1 MSDKR
6 GASSGTP
13 AGSKKATEKSY
24 ILENKRAAT
33 NKGDQQKDGGTGTRG
48 KARSSIPSTH
58 SSTSASRSGISSGA
72 TGSTTRAASNTSSS
86 PPPPHNASNSS
97 PVESSPEHTSINN
110 PTTTAQTVVDD
121 MSQLVQ
127 QMDIEEAYDK
137 SSLSHASFNYINSII
152 GSGIIGMPYALHQAG
167 LFAGLALMIVVAI
180 ITDYSLVIMVK
191 GGQLSGSYTYQG
203 MMEAAFGRP
212 GFYIL
217 SFIQFVYP
225 VIAMISYNVIVGDTL
240 TKVLLY
246 FSSVGAGES
255 DKLEFQREAVVLLA
269 TAFITLPLSLY
280 KHVAKMSKVSFL
292 SLVSI
297 GIILLSIIIRLGSM
311 DIRPSPDAWRP
322 FNPSGMI
329 QAIGVYAFAFMCHHN
344 TFMIYSSMKNTS
356 QEKWQKVTHIS
367 IGSSLVISLVF
378 ALVGY
383 ATFTGHVQG
392 DLLENYCWDDS
403 LINISRLLFCL
414 TILLTY
420 PLECFVARDVIQ
432 TIFFNGKNPST
443 TSRHFSIT
451 LLIVLGTYVASISTD
466 CLGVVLELNGILA
479 AMPLAYILPALCY
492 IKLEPSP
499 LLSREKF
506 PAIATALFGTSV
518 SLAGLVLLLT
528 REDATSGSCSHGRQM
543 DYCLAN
549 QTLVP
554 SAQP

>member
-6 GASSGTP
+6 GSSTP
-13 AGSKKATEKSY
+13 GPAKKATEKSY
-24 ILENKRAAT
+24 ILENKRT
-33 NKGDQQKDGGTGTRG
+33 PPNKGDQQQKDVGTGSRG

-58 SSTSASRSGISSGA
+58 SSTSASRSGISSSGA
-72 TGSTTRAASNTSSS
+72 GTGASGGSGNLQRNTTRAASNTSQSLSSS
-86 PPPPHNASNSS
+86 PPPPNASNTS
-97 PVESSPEHTSINN
+97 PVESSAEHTSINN

-167 LFAGLALMIVVAI
+167 LFAGLALMIIVAI

-191 GGQLSGSYTYQG
+191 GGQLSGSFTYQG

-246 FSSVGAGES
+246 FSSVGAGET

-311 DIRPSPDAWRP
+311 DIKPTPDAWRTV
-322 FNPSGMI
+322 NPGGII

-344 TFMIYSSMKNTS
+344 TFMIYGSMRNTS

-383 ATFTGHVQG
+383 ATFTGQVQG
-392 DLLENYCWDDS
+392 IKSQFARSQLLK
-403 LINISRLLFCL
+403 RF
-414 TILLTY
+414 
-420 PLECFVARDVIQ
+420 
-432 TIFFNGKNPST
+432 
-443 TSRHFSIT
+443 
-451 LLIVLGTYVASISTD
+451 
-466 CLGVVLELNGILA
+466 LNK
-479 AMPLAYILPALCY
+479 YI
-492 IKLEPSP
+492 
-499 LLSREKF
+499 
-506 PAIATALFGTSV
+506 
-518 SLAGLVLLLT
+518 
-528 REDATSGSCSHGRQM
+528 
-543 DYCLAN
+543 
-549 QTLVP
+549 
-554 SAQP
+554 